1 MYFPTWRQQIL
12 NNKNKRNV
20 FLLGLYSAA
29 SKSSCLFS
37 EETNYDGKFYAF
49 PTVVLKWNFLDDFPD
64 LNWFQLT
71 NAEEKLDYEEVED
84 EEEDELLSGRN
95 QLSLNLWQRLIPP
108 GH

>member
-1 MYFPTWRQQIL
+1 MT
-12 NNKNKRNV
+12 
-20 FLLGLYSAA
+20 FL
-29 SKSSCLFS
+29 
-37 EETNYDGKFYAF
+37 
-49 PTVVLKWNFLDDFPD
+49 VDFPD

-71 NAEEKLDYEEVED
+71 DAEEKLDYEDVEE